1 MQVLSLPGFDL
12 RSRQGSETGLRPVS
26 GGGRLGSNSVA
37 WKNRRLASEPLEAD
51 PPGPVA
57 DEIASGR
64 HCQLPGRCT
73 GTYVRE
79 IAGPKGAPT
88 LLLIHGWLATGGLNW
103 FRVFEPLSRHFN
115 LIVPDMRGHGRG
127 PKSWRRFELEDC
139 ADDLAALVRSR
150 KPEKLIAVGYSMGGA
165 IAQHFWRRHPHLVD
179 GLVLCAT
186 ADRLQEGQA
195 GTFAFR
201 AVMAALAGAV
211 RLSQLRPALIRRLG
225 SRSVAPSGAP
235 AVETAT
241 TRWAAD
247 QMRNHDLR
255 MLVEAGYALSRHD
268 SRDWIGEVDVPTS
281 VVVTLQDRAI
291 PPEIQ
296 TGMADRIPGARVF
309 PLEDGHVACNG
320 EKFAGVLLEACLD
333 VRKRSRRRRARC
345 PTKDSR

>member
-1 MQVLSLPGFDL
+1 M
-12 RSRQGSETGLRPVS
+12 
-26 GGGRLGSNSVA
+26 GSNSVA

-88 LLLIHGWLATGGLNW
+88 LLLIHGWLATGALNW
-103 FRVFEPLSRHFN
+103 FRVFKPLSRHFN

-150 KPEKLIAVGYSMGGA
+150 DLGKLIAVGYSMGGP
-165 IAQHFWRRHPHLVD
+165 IAQLLWRRHRDLVD

-186 ADRLQEGQA
+186 ADRMQVGQA
-195 GTFAFR
+195 ENFAFR
-201 AVMAALAGAV
+201 ALMAMLSGAV
-211 RLSQLRPALIRRLG
+211 RLSQVRPALIRRLIG
-225 SRSVAPSGAP
+225 YSVAPRGVSG
-235 AVETAT
+235 VETAT
-241 TRWAAD
+241 SRWAAD
-247 QMRNHDLR
+247 QMRDHDLR

-291 PPEIQ
+291 PPEVQ
-296 TGMADRIPGARVF
+296 TGMAGRIPGACVF
-309 PLEDGHVACNG
+309 PIDEGHVACNR
-320 EKFAGVLLEACLD
+320 EEFAGVLLEACLD
-333 VRKRSRRRRARC
+333 VRKRARRPRARFRPRDSRRSPRRQ
-345 PTKDSR
+345 SRSAHRR